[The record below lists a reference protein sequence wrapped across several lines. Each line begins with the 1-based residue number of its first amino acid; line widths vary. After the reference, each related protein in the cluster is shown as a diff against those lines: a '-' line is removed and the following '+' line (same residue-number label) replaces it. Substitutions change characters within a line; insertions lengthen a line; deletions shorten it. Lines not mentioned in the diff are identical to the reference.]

1 MKISLIGSDSWA
13 TEIERIVREH
23 GVEVLWWKRRDG
35 RPIAEAINASDDIIL
50 AVPSPFLYELLSPL
64 DKHIFDGKNVIS
76 AVKGFLPETH
86 QSVTT
91 FLSDRFGI
99 TDDRLCVIGGPSHA
113 EEVSRGQIG
122 ALTVASPNRE
132 LAKKVCS
139 ILHSSVMRCTTS
151 NDMHR
156 LERAATLKN
165 IYAVAVGLCRGIG
178 GGDNCTGMLVAAILK
193 EVTRAAKFDENAVA
207 DLLATCYSELSRNF
221 TLGRMIGQGVDVK
234 TALEQ
239 MPMIPEGYYAA
250 QSFDQIREGAKLP
263 IAQTVCDIL
272 LDGSPT
278 DHILQFE

>member
-1 MKISLIGSDSWA
+1 MI
-13 TEIERIVREH
+13 REH
-23 GVEVLWWKRRDG
+23 GVEVFWWKRRDG
-35 RPIAEAINASDDIIL
+35 RPIEEAIDAADDIML

-64 DKHIFDGKNVIS
+64 DAHAFDGKNVIS

-91 FLSDRFGI
+91 FFKERFSVSEEN
-99 TDDRLCVIGGPSHA
+99 LCVIGGPSHA
-113 EEVSRGQIG
+113 EEVSKGQMG

-132 LAKKVCS
+132 LTKKVCS
-139 ILHSSVMRCTTS
+139 MLRSNVMRCTPS

-193 EVTRAAKFDENAVA
+193 EVTRVAKFDENAVA

-221 TLGRMIGQGVDVK
+221 TLGRMIGQGIDVK

-278 DHILQFE
+278 DHILCFD

>member
-1 MKISLIGSDSWA
+1 MKISLIGSGSWA
-13 TEIERIVREH
+13 TEIERIIREH
-23 GVEVLWWKRRDG
+23 GVEVVWWKRRDG
-35 RPIAEAINASDDIIL
+35 RPITEAIAAADDILL
-50 AVPSPFLYELLSPL
+50 AVPSPFLYELLNPL
-64 DKHIFDGKNVIS
+64 DGNAFDGKNVIS
-76 AVKGFLPETH
+76 AVKGYLPETH

-91 FLSDRFGI
+91 FLKERFSMSE
-99 TDDRLCVIGGPSHA
+99 DRLCVIGGPTHA
-113 EEVSRGQIG
+113 EEVAGGQMA

-132 LAKKVCS
+132 LSKKVCS
-139 ILHSSVMRCTTS
+139 MLRSTCMRCTPST
-151 NDMHR
+151 DMHR

-207 DLLATCYSELSRNF
+207 DLLATCYSTLSRNF

-250 QSFDQIREGAKLP
+250 QSFDQIREGSKLP

-278 DHILQFE
+278 DHILCFD

>member
-1 MKISLIGSDSWA
+1 MKISLIGSGSWA
-13 TEIERIVREH
+13 TEIERIIREH
-23 GVEVLWWKRRDG
+23 GVEVVWWKRRDG
-35 RPIAEAINASDDIIL
+35 HPLTEAICAADDILL
-50 AVPSPFLYELLSPL
+50 AVPSPFIYELLSPL
-64 DKHIFDGKNVIS
+64 DKDIFVGKNIIS
-76 AVKGFLPETH
+76 AVKGFIPETH
-86 QSVTT
+86 QSVTN
-91 FLSDRFGI
+91 FLKEHFSI
-99 TDDRLCVIGGPSHA
+99 ADDRLCVIAGPTHA
-113 EEVSRGQIG
+113 EEVANGQMA

-132 LAKKVCS
+132 LSKKVCAMLRS
-139 ILHSSVMRCTTS
+139 ACMRCTPS
-151 NDMHR
+151 NDMYR

-207 DLLATCYSELSRNF
+207 DLLATCYSKLSRNF
-221 TLGRMIGQGVDVK
+221 TLGQMIGQGVDVK

-250 QSFDQIREGAKLP
+250 QSFDQIRDGAKLP

-278 DHILQFE
+278 DHIMCFD